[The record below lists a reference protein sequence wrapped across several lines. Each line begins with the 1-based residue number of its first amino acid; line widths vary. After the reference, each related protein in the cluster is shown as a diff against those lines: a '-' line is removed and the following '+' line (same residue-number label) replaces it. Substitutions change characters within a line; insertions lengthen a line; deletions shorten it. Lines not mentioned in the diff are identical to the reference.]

1 MIRIDGY
8 ENDATGSDWFCY
20 HASSPLIFP
29 AGFCERNKIELKP
42 PTGWEDKFSW
52 YEYLKDTKAKAAPID
67 IFCPREPVEHDFE
80 KGMKVEA
87 ADQMDPKL
95 ICVGTIARVVGRLL
109 KVHFD
114 GWEDDYDQWM
124 DCESVDIY
132 PVGWAELVGHKLEG
146 PRLAMPAKKEKKKAV
161 GKRGKKRSH
170 NASSNGGLS
179 PGSAFSQVTKY

>member
-1 MIRIDGY
+1 MYDFLFY
-8 ENDATGSDWFCY
+8 FFFA
-20 HASSPLIFP
+20 
-29 AGFCERNKIELKP
+29 
-42 PTGWEDKFSW
+42 
-52 YEYLKDTKAKAAPID
+52 YL
-67 IFCPREPVEHDFE
+67 
-80 KGMKVEA
+80 
-87 ADQMDPKL
+87 Q
-95 ICVGTIARVVGRLL
+95 ICVGTISRVVGRLL

-170 NASSNGGLS
+170 NNSSSNGGLS
-179 PGSAFSQVTKY
+179 PGSALSQVCETSFFRHAL